1 MLTVYSFI
9 LCITFLYYFYF
20 VILYAHFS
28 VYCLETSPPNWLPY
42 QWSHLSHNQCAT
54 REWILDAVVC
64 IVCAAEPAHATS
76 AESPGAIGRRSNG
89 STADG
94 PSSPGASGR
103 EARSPS
109 SGSATTAPTTTTT
122 NSGDASA
129 AQGQLNK
136 LKRFLAT
143 VQQFADDIAPDI
155 GDRVRT
161 LVLALVVSS
170 MSASTNLLFIT

>member
-1 MLTVYSFI
+1 
-9 LCITFLYYFYF
+9 
-20 VILYAHFS
+20 
-28 VYCLETSPPNWLPY
+28 
-42 QWSHLSHNQCAT
+42 
-54 REWILDAVVC
+54 VC
-64 IVCAAEPAHATS
+64 IVCTAEPAHATS
-76 AESPGAIGRRSNG
+76 AESPGAVGRRSNG

-109 SGSATTAPTTTTT
+109 SGSATVAATTTTT
-122 NSGDASA
+122 NSGDSSA

-161 LVLALVVSS
+161 LVLALVVSIRACFRHRVPL
-170 MSASTNLLFIT
+170 MRIVYKICCTTLKNIIKRVFEA

>member
-1 MLTVYSFI
+1 MVTLQGKSCGPYLSASV
-9 LCITFLYYFYF
+9 
-20 VILYAHFS
+20 VRFS
-28 VYCLETSPPNWLPY
+28 RRGAIQMFGPYLSPLP
-42 QWSHLSHNQCAT
+42 L
-54 REWILDAVVC
+54 C
-64 IVCAAEPAHATS
+64 IVCTAEPAHATS
-76 AESPGAIGRRSNG
+76 AESPGAVGRRSNG
-89 STADG
+89 SMADG

-109 SGSATTAPTTTTT
+109 SGSATAATTTT
-122 NSGDASA
+122 NSGDSGA

-161 LVLALVVSS
+161 LVLALVVSIC
-170 MSASTNLLFIT
+170 MHQANTLSTKYNSNTLTFDIIIALRTLQLLKQLI

>member
-1 MLTVYSFI
+1 MWTACV
-9 LCITFLYYFYF
+9 
-20 VILYAHFS
+20 
-28 VYCLETSPPNWLPY
+28 
-42 QWSHLSHNQCAT
+42 
-54 REWILDAVVC
+54 
-64 IVCAAEPAHATS
+64 AEPAHATS
-76 AESPGAIGRRSNG
+76 AESPGALGRQSNG

-109 SGSATTAPTTTTT
+109 NGSATAPATTTTT
-122 NSGDASA
+122 NSAGDPSA
-129 AQGQLNK
+129 TAHGQLNK

-161 LVLALVVSS
+161 LVLALVVSMS
-170 MSASTNLLFIT
+170 MNERMNEWYLSTTYSAKQNTEQMHVDRKSWTKGYQAGFTRDSRNCYSAS